1 MCTGLYLL
9 EGTRMFTVSSK
20 NLNASVGVSAATIGA
35 LAGVSL
41 GGSIKINPDTF
52 LKMESVSQE
61 RQVWAAQYR
70 KIEAKYIRLGDGEVA
85 TLPNILSLYQDVTS
99 KGSLRNESSQPNA
112 VQIEVGSESDDGAQD
127 SQGDQI
133 SEKHYYDRL
142 AKAITNLEKWL

>member
-1 MCTGLYLL
+1 
-9 EGTRMFTVSSK
+9 MFTVSSK
-20 NLNASVGVSAATIGA
+20 TFNTSVGVSAATIGA

-41 GGSIKINPDTF
+41 GGSIKINTDTF

-70 KIEAKYIRLGDGEVA
+70 KIQAKYIRLEDGEVA
-85 TLPNILSLYQDVTS
+85 TLPNILPLYQDVAS
-99 KGSLRNESSQPNA
+99 KGRLRDQSSQPNV
-112 VQIEVGSESDDGAQD
+112 VQIEVSSESDHGAQD

-142 AKAITNLEKWL
+142 AKAIANLEKWL